1 MKFANIF
8 FVIIFFL
15 SAILQLN
22 DSDALLWFSVYLS
35 GAVLCLLP
43 LFKNR
48 QKALI
53 WLALAFYAIYAAY
66 LFVSPNGVLS
76 WYRDKNAENIAQS
89 MTTEKPWIETTREF
103 FGLLIL
109 CFAMAL
115 NLLFPIQKSS
125 SNSQKY
131 ITPK

>member
-22 DSDALLWFSVYLS
+22 DSDALLWFSVYSS

-53 WLALAFYAIYAAY
+53 WLALASMQFMPPIY
-66 LFVSPNGVLS
+66 
-76 WYRDKNAENIAQS
+76 
-89 MTTEKPWIETTREF
+89 
-103 FGLLIL
+103 LLVPMAFLAGTGIKTQKIL
-109 CFAMAL
+109 L
-115 NLLFPIQKSS
+115 NP
-125 SNSQKY
+125 
-131 ITPK
+131 